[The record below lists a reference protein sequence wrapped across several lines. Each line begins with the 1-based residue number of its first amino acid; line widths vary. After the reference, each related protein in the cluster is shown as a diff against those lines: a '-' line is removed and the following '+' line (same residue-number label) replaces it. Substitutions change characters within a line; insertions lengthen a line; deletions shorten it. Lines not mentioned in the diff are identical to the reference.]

1 MKDIIN
7 INKYNCSIINFT
19 SISDKSV
26 KDSLILISD
35 YNIDIDIV
43 GITGFY
49 YHSLILN
56 ILSLIQTHKNA
67 GNILIYVDTKH
78 DDSRIP
84 GYKDV
89 ISLFLKSFTLRSF
102 NYRGTIDVI
111 IDKINN
117 MDEKVVGRM
126 ETTLIKNKTPT
137 TKLKKFRKFLMSH
150 GLAAVERIISNEK
163 TSVMFLC
170 K

>member
-49 YHSLILN
+49 YHSLVVN
-56 ILSLIQTHKNA
+56 ILSLLKTHKNA
-67 GNILIYVDTKH
+67 GNILIYVDSKY
-78 DDSRIP
+78 DDPRIH

-102 NYRGTIDVI
+102 NYRGPIDDIVV
-111 IDKINN
+111 KINN

-126 ETTLIKNKTPT
+126 EIALIKNKTPT
-137 TKLKKFRKFLMSH
+137 AKLKKFRKFLMSH
-150 GLAAVERIISNEK
+150 GLAAVERIINSEK

>member
-26 KDSLILISD
+26 KDSLVLITD

-43 GITGFY
+43 GVTGFY
-49 YHSLILN
+49 YHSLIIN
-56 ILSLIQTHKNA
+56 ILSLIKTHKGV
-67 GNILIYVDTKH
+67 GNILIYVDNKH

-102 NYRGTIDVI
+102 NYRGPIDVI
-111 IDKINN
+111 VDKINN

-137 TKLKKFRKFLMSH
+137 LKLKKFRKFLSSH
-150 GLAAVERIISNEK
+150 GLTAAERIINSEK

>member
-1 MKDIIN
+1 M
-7 INKYNCSIINFT
+7 
-19 SISDKSV
+19 
-26 KDSLILISD
+26 
-35 YNIDIDIV
+35 
-43 GITGFY
+43 
-49 YHSLILN
+49 
-56 ILSLIQTHKNA
+56 
-67 GNILIYVDTKH
+67 DTKH

-102 NYRGTIDVI
+102 SYRGSIDVI
-111 IDKINN
+111 VDKINN